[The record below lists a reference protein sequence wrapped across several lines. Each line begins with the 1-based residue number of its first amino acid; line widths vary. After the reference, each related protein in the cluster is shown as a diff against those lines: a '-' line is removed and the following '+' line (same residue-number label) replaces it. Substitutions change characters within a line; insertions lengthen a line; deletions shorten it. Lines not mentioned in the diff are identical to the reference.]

1 MLTFSSLETLF
12 PRDQIQHDFTS
23 EQEFAGSPISSSY
36 VLRDARRRFGMLAL
50 RNLHRDVV
58 ALPGNGKL
66 KIYAHNV
73 AMTQVDIAELKS
85 RLSKCL
91 RAVRRGETIFVLDR
105 DTIIRMVNGS
115 DPFSNSGQRKWARR
129 LHPAAPC

>member
-1 MLTFSSLETLF
+1 MKTGPRLSKRQRRREAMLTFSSLETLF
-12 PRDQIQHDFTS
+12 LRDQIQHDFTS

-73 AMTQVDIAELKS
+73 AMTQVDIAS
-85 RLSKCL
+85 SSH
-91 RAVRRGETIFVLDR
+91 G
-105 DTIIRMVNGS
+105 
-115 DPFSNSGQRKWARR
+115 
-129 LHPAAPC
+129 